1 MSIAKPKELEN
12 WAIWVKKV
20 YVIFISQKNIPPL
33 FCVFS
38 APHPVEG
45 CCHLLFDAWSKIV
58 LYVLYFFDLIACSL
72 YFCWY
77 FYFRL
82 AGGYTWAQKRNVSF
96 LGKIWSKFNIGFLV
110 SFRPNWSNKPWSWS
124 EKDGLQVDLISARD
138 EE

>member
-1 MSIAKPKELEN
+1 M
-12 WAIWVKKV
+12 
-20 YVIFISQKNIPPL
+20 YVIFFSQKNIPPL

-45 CCHLLFDAWSKIV
+45 CCHLLFDACSKIV

-96 LGKIWSKFNIGFLV
+96 LGKIWSKFTIGFLV
-110 SFRPNWSNKPWSWS
+110 SFRPNWANKL
-124 EKDGLQVDLISARD
+124 EVGLKKMAFKLISFQPGVSGICLFRAHLKSNVD
-138 EE
+138 F